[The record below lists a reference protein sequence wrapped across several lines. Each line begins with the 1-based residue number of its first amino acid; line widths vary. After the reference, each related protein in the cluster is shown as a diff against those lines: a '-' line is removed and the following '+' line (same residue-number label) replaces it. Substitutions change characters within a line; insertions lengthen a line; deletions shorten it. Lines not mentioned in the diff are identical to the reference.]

1 MCNNCCNKNCISKFG
16 LALTII
22 AGAFSIITIVIC
34 GVEYEFT
41 NMDWIDGEK
50 WKPLS
55 IIIFVSESFAVAVM
69 VLGILEFCCCSNS
82 RCFSILFA
90 ILQSIALI
98 FCFVIAIICL
108 CASDTGKSKDFV
120 GCKTK
125 YKGLFTYWENIDKL
139 FEVIDIS
146 LCSPEC
152 PCDFTNTVTKAFSE
166 NTTTKPYFDAYTVD
180 GFHESFQN
188 CSETVQTKV
197 KEFFEKTE
205 KDNDNKLSK
214 LNLKNLAKYW
224 EYIENKFDCVG
235 WCQTTY
241 THTSDFTGG
250 AEKDGMLM
258 KYLFSG
264 INRGIVKHPGCLNKM
279 IDWIQP
285 RLLAIGLVEFF
296 AACVMVLT
304 LILGICLI
312 CKNPKNAAT
321 NKNEK
326 EDNKNKNEKK
336 YEAQKTDDF
345 QEMSAERVEVER
357 TDKKSK
363 KKKK

>member
-1 MCNNCCNKNCISKFG
+1 
-16 LALTII
+16 
-22 AGAFSIITIVIC
+22 
-34 GVEYEFT
+34 
-41 NMDWIDGEK
+41 
-50 WKPLS
+50 
-55 IIIFVSESFAVAVM
+55 
-69 VLGILEFCCCSNS
+69 
-82 RCFSILFA
+82 
-90 ILQSIALI
+90 
-98 FCFVIAIICL
+98 
-108 CASDTGKSKDFV
+108 
-120 GCKTK
+120 
-125 YKGLFTYWENIDKL
+125 
-139 FEVIDIS
+139 
-146 LCSPEC
+146 
-152 PCDFTNTVTKAFSE
+152 
-166 NTTTKPYFDAYTVD
+166 
-180 GFHESFQN
+180 
-188 CSETVQTKV
+188 
-197 KEFFEKTE
+197 
-205 KDNDNKLSK
+205 
-214 LNLKNLAKYW
+214 
-224 EYIENKFDCVG
+224 
-235 WCQTTY
+235 
-241 THTSDFTGG
+241 
-250 AEKDGMLM
+250 M

-279 IDWIQP
+279 LDWIQP